1 MKKNNVIKKNFIW
14 NIIGVTFYGIVSLFL
29 LVFVK
34 RINGIEVSGVFS
46 YTYSLC
52 TLFFYISLYY
62 SRTYQIANYNN
73 SKTFNDFLSFRF
85 ISSIV
90 SLLLIVGFS
99 LISQFNIGTILMI
112 VLLML
117 FRDIDAISDT
127 FYGYLQEQEQLY
139 KVGISYTLKSF
150 LSIVI
155 FLVIDILTKNVY
167 LSIISMV
174 LVNLLFL
181 LFYDLRNYKLI
192 NKEKIKIKYNN
203 FVLIIKEAFPIFIFS
218 FLSIFLSSAQK
229 YVIVYYASDEIQS
242 IFGMLIMPATV
253 LSLVGIYLINPFI
266 NELKSLNNKK
276 DYNGFD
282 KLCLKIILS
291 LFSIGLIGIVICYFI
306 GIPVLNIIYNIDL
319 SIYRIDL
326 VLIIIASIFNA
337 TCMIISNI
345 LIILNK
351 NKLQTLFYFVSS
363 LVAVISCLCLL
374 SKDVV
379 NGATYSYLISYV
391 IRNE

>member
-90 SLLLIVGFS
+90 SLLLIVVFS

-127 FYGYLQEQEQLY
+127 FYGYLQEHEQLY

-155 FLVIDILTKNVY
+155 FLLIDILTKNVY
-167 LSIISMV
+167 LSIISM
-174 LVNLLFL
+174 
-181 LFYDLRNYKLI
+181 I
-192 NKEKIKIKYNN
+192 
-203 FVLIIKEAFPIFIFS
+203 
-218 FLSIFLSSAQK
+218 
-229 YVIVYYASDEIQS
+229 
-242 IFGMLIMPATV
+242 
-253 LSLVGIYLINPFI
+253 
-266 NELKSLNNKK
+266 LK
-276 DYNGFD
+276 
-282 KLCLKIILS
+282 
-291 LFSIGLIGIVICYFI
+291 V
-306 GIPVLNIIYNIDL
+306 
-319 SIYRIDL
+319 
-326 VLIIIASIFNA
+326 
-337 TCMIISNI
+337 
-345 LIILNK
+345 
-351 NKLQTLFYFVSS
+351 
-363 LVAVISCLCLL
+363 
-374 SKDVV
+374 
-379 NGATYSYLISYV
+379 
-391 IRNE
+391 